1 MKRTGSLHP
10 RLAMLCGA
18 ILLAFAGCG
27 TDPVAPKGA
36 TGSLSLDLSVAGDFE
51 IDEVTWTISG
61 EGMPDMSDII
71 DTSAPGS
78 TASVEVFGLPP
89 GIGYVIDMQATSTDG
104 ELTCEGSGTFGIE
117 VGAVTY
123 VHVMLN
129 CERPARLG
137 GVRANGKLN
146 LCAELTKVV
155 VSPLQTS
162 VGGIVDLESAAVDEE
177 GDLVATL
184 WTSESGQI
192 ADPTAA
198 NTTYTC
204 TEAGDDQITITV
216 SDDGFDYCL
225 SEWTVPVSCVATIY
239 ATGQLLT
246 PGDPDIPFGEPGHD
260 DTRENFV
267 YAIDPATG
275 IATPVSPATTGLP
288 AALAGEGPSRLL
300 GFASGQ
306 LVEIE
311 PTTGAQTPIGENN
324 GLTATGLDVTADGR
338 GFLLPFNDDFDTQQ
352 LHGIDLETGDATPI
366 GSLTAVGDA
375 IDEAAGNEPGTS
387 LPFVIGLSSIGDN
400 VYGVDLDS
408 NSLIEIDS
416 EQGSVS
422 VVGDVGAVGSVGGGA
437 YSGFAAMTG
446 VDEDADGE
454 FDALFGNVNFF
465 DDDGD
470 PETQVVR
477 LGGVARYDLDD
488 GTWSLVGTNPGVIF
502 FGFAS
507 NPAPAP

>member
-1 MKRTGSLHP
+1 MKRHGSLHI
-10 RLAMLCGA
+10 RLAMLCLA
-18 ILLAFAGCG
+18 ILPALAGCASEPNAS
-27 TDPVAPKGA
+27 DRA
-36 TGSLSLDLSVAGDFE
+36 TGSLSLDLTISGGVE
-51 IDEVTWTISG
+51 IDEVMWAISG
-61 EGMPDMSDII
+61 GDMPDMSGTI

-89 GIGYVIDMQATSTDG
+89 GTDYAIDMQATSTDG
-104 ELTCEGSGTFGIE
+104 ELTCEGSGTFDISAA
-117 VGAVTY
+117 AVTE

-129 CERPARLG
+129 CEQPARFG
-137 GVRANGKLN
+137 AVRVNGKLN

-155 VSPLQTS
+155 VSPLQAS
-162 VGGIVDLESAAVDEE
+162 VGNGIDLQSAAVDEE
-177 GDLVATL
+177 GDSVEYL
-184 WTSESGQI
+184 WTSGSGQI
-192 ADPTAA
+192 DDPSAA

-204 TEAGDDQITITV
+204 TGAGDDQVTVTV
-216 SDDGFDYCL
+216 SDDGFSDCV
-225 SEWTVPVSCVATIY
+225 SEWTVPVTCAVTIY

-288 AALAGEGPSRLL
+288 AALAGEGASRLL
-300 GFASGQ
+300 GFSSGQ
-306 LVEIE
+306 LVEVE
-311 PTTGAQTPIGENN
+311 PATGAQTPIGENN
-324 GLTATGLDVTADGR
+324 GLSATGLDVTADGR
-338 GFLLPFNDDFDTQQ
+338 GFVLPFNDDFDTQQ
-352 LHGIDLETGDATPI
+352 LHELDLGTGDATPI
-366 GSLTAVGDA
+366 GSPTAVGDA
-375 IDEAAGNEPGTS
+375 IDSAAGNAPGTS
-387 LPFVIGLSSIGDN
+387 APFVIGLSSIGDTI
-400 VYGVDLDS
+400 YGVDLDT
-408 NSLIEIDS
+408 NSLIAIDS
-416 EQGSVS
+416 EQGSAS
-422 VVGDVGAVGSVGGGA
+422 VVGAVGAVGSVGGGA

-470 PETQVVR
+470 PDTLSVR

-507 NPAPAP
+507 NPAP

>member
-1 MKRTGSLHP
+1 MNRNEILQIRT
-10 RLAMLCGA
+10 AMLCGA
-18 ILLAFAGCG
+18 VLLAFAGCASDDG
-27 TDPVAPKGA
+27 ASENA
-36 TGSLSLDLSVAGDFE
+36 TGSLSLDLTVAGVFE
-51 IDEVTWTISG
+51 IDEVAWTISG
-61 EGMPDMSDII
+61 GDMADMSGTI

-89 GIGYVIDMQATSTDG
+89 GTDYLIDMQATSTDG
-104 ELTCEGSGTFGIE
+104 ALTCEGSSTFDIA
-117 VGAVTY
+117 VGAVTE

-129 CERPARLG
+129 CEKPTRFGA
-137 GVRANGKLN
+137 VRVDGKLN

-162 VGGIVDLESAAVDEE
+162 VGGSIDLRSEAVDEE
-177 GDLVATL
+177 GDAVEYL
-184 WTSESGQI
+184 WTSGSGQI
-192 ADPTAA
+192 DDPTAA
-198 NTTYTC
+198 DTTYTC
-204 TEAGDDQITITV
+204 TGAGDDQITISV
-216 SDDGFDYCL
+216 SDDGFDYCS
-225 SEWTVPVSCVATIY
+225 SEWTVAVSCVAPIY

-267 YAIDPATG
+267 YAINPATG

-288 AALAGEGPSRLL
+288 AALAGEGASRLL
-300 GFASGQ
+300 GFTGGQ
-306 LVEIE
+306 LVEVE
-311 PTTGAQTPIGENN
+311 PTTGVQTPIGENN
-324 GLTATGLDVTADGR
+324 TLNATGLDVTADGR
-338 GFLLPFNDDFDTQQ
+338 GFLLPFDDDFNTQQ
-352 LHGIDLETGDATPI
+352 LHGLDLETGSATPI
-366 GSLTAVGDA
+366 GSPTAVGDA
-375 IDEAAGNEPGTS
+375 IDAAAGDAPGTS
-387 LPFVIGLSSIGDN
+387 APFVIGLSSIGDT
-400 VYGVDLDS
+400 VYGVDLDT
-408 NSLIEIDS
+408 NSLIAIDS

-422 VVGDVGAVGSVGGGA
+422 VVGDIGAVGSVGGGV

-470 PETQVVR
+470 PDTQSVR

-507 NPAPAP
+507 NPAP